1 MGDSVEILEGGCVI
15 VANGRFPSTELPLKL
30 LGEAKTI
37 IACDGAVKTLYEKG
51 IHPDAIVGD
60 LDSIPADLRER
71 YADRIHHVEDQE
83 INDLTKAVRFAHGQG
98 HTEILILGATGLRED
113 HTLGNIS
120 LLMDYA
126 PLFKRVEMLSDYGLF
141 TPILATTTFTCH
153 PGQQISIF
161 VLYPE
166 GEIST
171 EGLRWPI
178 THRKLTAW
186 WQGSLNEALGDQF
199 TVSLSACCRVIV
211 YRETSQSKK

>member
-1 MGDSVEILEGGCVI
+1 MGDNMESLEGGCVI
-15 VANGRFPSTELPLKL
+15 VANGRFPSAELPLRL
-30 LGEAKTI
+30 LKEAKTI

-60 LDSIPADLRER
+60 LDSIPAGLRER

-83 INDLTKAVRFAHGQG
+83 I
-98 HTEILILGATGLRED
+98 
-113 HTLGNIS
+113 TLGNIS

-126 PLFKRVEMLSDYGLF
+126 HLFKRVEMLSDYGLF
-141 TPILATTTFTCH
+141 TPILEKTTFASY

-178 THRKLTAW
+178 RRRKLTSW
-186 WQGSLNEALGDQF
+186 WQGTLNEALGDQF
-199 TVSLSACCRVIV
+199 TVTLSPDCRVII
-211 YRETSQSKK
+211 YREASHTKE